1 MRGTSE
7 WWALEI
13 AAARSAVVILT
24 ENKASIKDGEA
35 CLNRAMAGL
44 VAVQRRYRQA
54 MKEGRVRGTENQRQA
69 SFNL

>member
-1 MRGTSE
+1 
-7 WWALEI
+7 
-13 AAARSAVVILT
+13 VILT